1 MRAMMLLLHRESS
14 SGRTMQSVLGQQARI
29 AGLNHIGIVVDNLD
43 EARAF
48 YTKTMGFREAWRNNG
63 LTTFVQVNRDT
74 FLELL
79 PATPTRRA
87 GLDHF
92 GFLVEDAHA
101 TTARLK
107 EAGLTVSEVPH
118 QPVEPVRL
126 EHHRSVWQ
134 PVRAAPGA
142 PRFAAEEGDG
152 QLGEL
157 KPAAAARSGS
167 GTPPGTLCARV
178 TARIQL
184 KWPQRRSP
192 TPGARSPE
200 SSYGYREEPT

>member
-1 MRAMMLLLHRESS
+1 MRAVMLLLTGILIGSA
-14 SGRTMQSVLGQQARI
+14 MQSVIGQQDRV
-29 AGLNHIGIVVDNLD
+29 AGLNHIGIVVDDLD

-79 PATPTRRA
+79 PSTPTRRA

-92 GFLVEDAHA
+92 GFLVEDATCHDGA
-101 TTARLK
+101 FETGGADRVRGT
-107 EAGLTVSEVPH
+107 H

-142 PRFAAEEGDG
+142 ARLAAEEGDG

-157 KPAAAARSGS
+157 KP
-167 GTPPGTLCARV
+167 
-178 TARIQL
+178 
-184 KWPQRRSP
+184 
-192 TPGARSPE
+192 
-200 SSYGYREEPT
+200 